1 MVGLAVARA
10 CAMRGLSTLVLE
22 QHPRIGEE
30 TSSRNSEVIH
40 SGLYYPTGSLKA
52 RLCVSGRD
60 ALYDYCAARDIAT
73 RRCGKLIVATTA
85 DEEQALL
92 ALSARAV
99 ANGIGQTEWLSAA
112 QMKELEPAVVCTAAL
127 AIPITGI
134 VDSHEL
140 MHGFVADL
148 ESRDGLLA
156 LQTRLTRIIPE
167 TDSLRVWADNDA
179 DGLTSRMVINAAG
192 LHATRVARMV
202 EGIDPE
208 RVPTTHFARGCYF
221 DYVGRAPFTHLVY
234 PLPVAGGLGVHAT
247 LDLAGR
253 VRFGPDVEWIEE
265 LSYAVDP
272 ARGDA
277 FYAAIRRYWPG
288 LPDSTLRPAYAGIR
302 PKIVTAGQPGG
313 DFLIQEADAHG
324 VTGLINLLGIESP
337 GLTSSLALG
346 EYVATRVAEQLR

>member
-1 MVGLAVARA
+1 
-10 CAMRGLSTLVLE
+10 
-22 QHPRIGEE
+22 
-30 TSSRNSEVIH
+30 
-40 SGLYYPTGSLKA
+40 
-52 RLCVSGRD
+52 
-60 ALYDYCAARDIAT
+60 
-73 RRCGKLIVATTA
+73 
-85 DEEQALL
+85 
-92 ALSARAV
+92 
-99 ANGIGQTEWLSAA
+99 
-112 QMKELEPAVVCTAAL
+112 
-127 AIPITGI
+127 
-134 VDSHEL
+134 
-140 MHGFVADL
+140 
-148 ESRDGLLA
+148 
-156 LQTRLTRIIPE
+156 
-167 TDSLRVWADNDA
+167 
-179 DGLTSRMVINAAG
+179 
-192 LHATRVARMV
+192 MV